1 MKKFLL
7 LTTSYSSDHFE
18 YFIEAINRPSD
29 EEIYEFLAIHANDKD
44 ELEIFESIDKLIE
57 ITPTSFIKLNDI
69 SREQSFKEDLVDL
82 MLKHDSEI
90 SLELV
95 SRRPYSDGLYVMHVY
110 LNSLYDSD
118 GNCVKEQLEF
128 DLGEFVSKKLN

>member
-18 YFIEAINRPSD
+18 YFIESVNRPSD
-29 EEIYEFLAIHANDKD
+29 EEIYAFLAIHGNDKD
-44 ELEIFESIDKLIE
+44 DEEIYESIDKLIE
-57 ITPTSFIKLNDI
+57 ITPTSFIKLNEI
-69 SREQSFKEDLVDL
+69 SREQAFKEDLAAL

-95 SRRPYSDGLYVMHVY
+95 NRKPYSDSLYVMHTY
-110 LNSLYDSD
+110 LNSLYDSE
-118 GNCVKEQLEF
+118 GNCVKECLEF
-128 DLGEFVSKKLN
+128 DLGDFISKDL